1 MDLKT
6 YIQNREETRPSS
18 SIEINPAL
26 LEHFKNQVAVI
37 PPPMKVGDE
46 MTVIDFK
53 GENPQQLQVVC
64 ALGEEEVRGDV
75 TPNDIPCDPI
85 VEKKYGK
92 KLQFIYSFAR
102 NMMLDALI
110 TTLKDKKIVL
120 CGQVETPAVY
130 RGQRAKLLVKKF
142 ALVEE

>member
-1 MDLKT
+1 MD
-6 YIQNREETRPSS
+6 IAA
-18 SIEINPAL
+18 INSTPKYRTIIVDDEPPAL
-26 LEHFKNQVAVI
+26 AKLSYLLKDYEDFELVA
-37 PPPMKVGDE
+37 
-46 MTVIDFK
+46 
-53 GENPQQLQVVC
+53 
-64 ALGEEEVRGDV
+64 
-75 TPNDIPCDPI
+75 I